1 MMKVIQKKT
10 VAIVSVIAISL
21 LSVVSPAS
29 AASPITSTPKQLI
42 AFKIPKLQPEAS
54 VSNGVLQVA
63 IPVALLAGP
72 IDSILSANGG
82 RYKDTKYQQ
91 FDVNDMRVS
100 FTEGGLV
107 INGKW
112 RFQAREYLGSFL
124 GNKKYTPWVS
134 VSGSFSQPFS
144 VKIGNGKLF
153 AEAGK
158 TDIRGADKWYGD
170 ILDALISRFRVNGS
184 VNQLINQELQNFNG
198 MNVQQLLVQAGS
210 ASVAKTLGISSNDAS
225 KLIGSRAGKINAN
238 ITGGSLRLSVP
249 VR

>member
-1 MMKVIQKKT
+1 MNVIPKRT
-10 VAIVSVIAISL
+10 VAIVSLIATSL
-21 LSVVSPAS
+21 FSAVSLAS

-42 AFKIPKLQPEAS
+42 AFKIPNLRPEAS

-63 IPVALLAGP
+63 IPVSFLAGP
-72 IDSILSANGG
+72 IDSILRANGG
-82 RYKDTKYQQ
+82 RYKDTDYQR
-91 FDVNDMRVS
+91 FDVNDMRAS

-107 INGKW
+107 INGNW

-124 GNKKYTPWVS
+124 GKKKYTPWVS
-134 VSGSFSQPFS
+134 VSGYFSQPFS
-144 VKIGNGKLF
+144 IKIGNGKLF

-158 TDIRGADKWYGD
+158 TNIRGADKWYGD

-184 VNQLINQELQNFNG
+184 VNQQIDRELQNFNG

-210 ASVAKTLGISSNDAS
+210 DPVAKTLGISSNDAS
-225 KLIGSRAGKINAN
+225 KLIGSRAGNINVN
-238 ITGGSLRLSVP
+238 ITGGSLKLSVP

>member
-1 MMKVIQKKT
+1 MNVIPKRT
-10 VAIVSVIAISL
+10 VAIVSLIATSL
-21 LSVVSPAS
+21 FSAVSLAS

-42 AFKIPKLQPEAS
+42 AFKIPNLRPEAS

-63 IPVALLAGP
+63 IPVSFLAGP
-72 IDSILSANGG
+72 IDSILRANGG
-82 RYKDTKYQQ
+82 RYKDTDYQR
-91 FDVNDMRVS
+91 FDVNDMRAS

-107 INGKW
+107 INGNW

-124 GNKKYTPWVS
+124 GKKKYTPWVS
-134 VSGSFSQPFS
+134 VSGYFSQPFS
-144 VKIGNGKLF
+144 IKIGNGKLF

-158 TDIRGADKWYGD
+158 TNIRGADKWYGD

-184 VNQLINQELQNFNG
+184 VNQQIDRELQNFNG

-210 ASVAKTLGISSNDAS
+210 VPVAKTLGISSNDAS
-225 KLIGSRAGKINAN
+225 KLIGSRAGNINVN
-238 ITGGSLRLSVP
+238 ITGGSLKLSVP